1 MTERLFLEDA
11 YLVEFSA
18 KVIESQFDG
27 KYFNVVLDKT
37 AFFPEGGGQKADGG
51 FIEDLAVVDVV
62 EKEDKIFHKLLGDLP
77 IGKVVNCAIDFEK
90 RFSYMQNHTGEH
102 ILSGIIKSNFGFNNV
117 GFHLGEE
124 LVTLDVDGVLSEEQI
139 IIAEKLANEIV
150 YKNKEIIAYYPTLEE
165 QENLDFRSK
174 IAIKEGL
181 RLVEIKDCDLCAC
194 CAPHVKSTAEVGNIK
209 ILNFASHRGGT
220 RITLVCGEYL
230 VNYLQKTDSVL
241 NGVMKI
247 FSANKESI
255 FDKIALLREENQ
267 KLKGEIQDLKNQMV
281 LSALQISESENL
293 IFAKTKDA
301 DFDQIRFALNTLQE
315 KGKAVLIVAEN
326 SGTILYI
333 LSSLDNRAESI
344 FSEMRKS
351 LIVKGGFRN
360 NFSQGK
366 IDNAIAEIESVV
378 GKL

>member
-18 KVIESQFDG
+18 KVIESQYDG

-62 EKEDKIFHKLLGDLP
+62 EKEDKIIHKLLEDLP
-77 IGKVVNCAIDFEK
+77 VGKQVNCAIDFEK

-139 IIAEKLANEIV
+139 ILVEELANQVV
-150 YKNKEIIAYYPTLEE
+150 YKNKEIIAFYPTLAE
-165 QENLDFRSK
+165 QESLDFRSK
-174 IAIKEGL
+174 ISIKEGL

-194 CAPHVKSTAEVGNIK
+194 CAPHVKSTAQVGNIK
-209 ILNFASHRGGT
+209 ILDFSSHRGGT

-230 VNYLQKTDSVL
+230 VNYLQKVDGVL

-247 FSANKESI
+247 FSANKDSI
-255 FDKIALLREENQ
+255 FDKIALLKEENQ
-267 KLKGEIQDLKNQMV
+267 KLKCEVQGLKNQMV
-281 LSALQISESENL
+281 LSALEIKESENL

-315 KGKAVLIVAEN
+315 KGKAGLIVAEN
-326 SGTILYI
+326 SGTILYM
-333 LSSLDNRAESI
+333 LSSLDNRAEII
-344 FSEMRKS
+344 FNEMRKN

-366 IDNAIAEIESVV
+366 IDNSIEEIEKVI
-378 GKL
+378 GGF